1 MRNGRGRKEGRRGR
15 EEGGVYR
22 KGRESK
28 AEILND
34 EGSCGLCGCI
44 YIYHIIKKLT
54 D

>member
-28 AEILND
+28 LKSSTMKGVAGYVD
-34 EGSCGLCGCI
+34 I
-44 YIYHIIKKLT
+44 YII
-54 D
+54 